1 MTNIHF
7 SIPILRG
14 PKAGG
19 VRKFDLPV
27 EEGIGT
33 FLSSNAEPALA
44 GDLVSWCL
52 QKILEEQYSEGNPK
66 GAWAECYPEYMKFL
80 FGRDTPPDVSWR
92 ESITISGQIAEAL
105 ICYSNIAKNENFKK
119 AIISKLALFS
129 DYLKKHYNSEVGG
142 FGLDARGKIR
152 LGGEINVDIR
162 HTAWAVITLWYLK
175 KAGIE
180 DKKTEEMLVKAA
192 GYINQRLSSS
202 GYIDKYALTYAVLH
216 KILTTNELSNIIM
229 PNESKRHSALS
240 HIEVVLIDRF
250 MDEYA
255 SWDPEDLMSDHRI
268 GIDNALSVLG
278 PIQISSCINKKCAEM
293 LKTALNHLCERCLIP
308 IGKEM
313 MALPFEEGGKP
324 DIGATIELLW
334 CIIKNQGAFKSK
346 KGVVKKMIN
355 FIVDPSS
362 RKGKLKFAY
371 PWNLSSAL
379 LLATKSSYNPKPFKG
394 SSIYITKIV
403 LENVRCFE
411 HIEIDLSSEQGVQK
425 WAVILGDN
433 GVGKTTLLRSI
444 AMGLCDETGAA
455 SLLQDTYGDWIRWD
469 KEYALIEIK
478 LLSEG
483 TKCSIKT
490 TIERK
495 PDSTVEIVNQ
505 KTYPEKDFPW
515 DNLFVC
521 GYGANR
527 SILGSEYYEEF
538 SPADSLYSL
547 FKYGYSLQN
556 PEVVLHRRSLVQGDI
571 DEVCE
576 WVDEVLMLEK
586 GSTKLDPNGIKI
598 KGSWGRDVYLGS
610 LADGHV
616 ATLTLVLDML
626 GWATMKGLYDKKNNL
641 SGIILIDEIEQHLHP
656 NWQRNIIKLLHK
668 VFPNIQFITSSH
680 SPICAA
686 GLADLP
692 DERCNLELFTINKK
706 GVVTNERLSTMRGWR
721 YDQIL
726 TSRAFEIP
734 ARNVKT
740 QDLLDKM
747 KTLYMKDSLSN
758 AEDAELKELLEELK
772 EVSLLGAEAAKLK
785 MTEEKINKIREQ
797 LKQDNND

>member
-1 MTNIHF
+1 MTNINF
-7 SIPILRG
+7 SIPISQG
-14 PKAGG
+14 PKEGS
-19 VRKFDLPV
+19 VRRFGLPAEDV
-27 EEGIGT
+27 IGT

-52 QKILEEQYSEGNPK
+52 QKILEEQYSEGGPK

-105 ICYSNIAKNENFKK
+105 ICYSNIAKNEIFKK
-119 AIISKLALFS
+119 VIISKLALFS

-152 LGGEINVDIR
+152 PGSEINVDIR

-180 DKKTEEMLVKAA
+180 DEKTEEMLVKAVR
-192 GYINQRLSSS
+192 YIKQRLTSS

-229 PNESKRHSALS
+229 PNESSRRSVIR

-250 MDEYA
+250 MGEYA
-255 SWDPEDLMSDHRI
+255 SWDPDDLMADDRI
-268 GIDNALSVLG
+268 SIDNALSVLS
-278 PIQISSCINKKCAEM
+278 PIQISSCIDKKCVEI

-334 CIIKNQGAFKSK
+334 CIIKNQGAFKPK
-346 KGVVKKMIN
+346 KGVVKKLIN

-371 PWNLSSAL
+371 PWNLSSVL
-379 LLATKSSYNPKPFKG
+379 LLAIKSTYSPKPFKG

-425 WAVILGDN
+425 WALILGDN

-478 LLSEG
+478 LLNEG

-571 DEVCE
+571 DEVCA

-586 GSTKLDPNGIKI
+586 GSTRLDEAGIKI
-598 KGSWGRDVYLGS
+598 KGSWGRYVYLGS

-626 GWATMKGLYDKKNNL
+626 GWATMKGLYDKKNSL

-692 DERCNLELFTINKK
+692 DERCNLELLTIDKK

-726 TSRAFEIP
+726 TSEAFNTPDRGVTTANLMGQIRE
-734 ARNVKT
+734 
-740 QDLLDKM
+740 
-747 KTLYMKDSLSN
+747 LYMKEQLTN
-758 AEDAELKELLEELK
+758 KEEVELQELLHKLKEESS
-772 EVSLLGAEAAKLK
+772 VGAEEESMR
-785 MTEEKINKIREQ
+785 MTKEEIRRIKRDIEDG
-797 LKQDNND
+797 KSD